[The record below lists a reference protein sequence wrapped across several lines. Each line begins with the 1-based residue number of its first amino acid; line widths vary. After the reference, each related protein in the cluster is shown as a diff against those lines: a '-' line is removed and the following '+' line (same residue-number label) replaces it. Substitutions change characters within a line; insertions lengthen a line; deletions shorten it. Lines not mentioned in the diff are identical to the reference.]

1 MKKIFQF
8 IILMVTVCLF
18 TTSIQAQPDRSTS
31 KVGTTAAQFL
41 KIGPGARA
49 IGMGGAYT
57 AVSND
62 IYSVY
67 WNPAGITGV
76 QNSGEVTFNHA
87 SWLADITYDFAAG
100 AINLPELGTFFIT
113 LTTLG
118 IPEDIVR
125 TFDFPEGDGRVWD
138 ASSLAIGVGFA
149 RKLTDKFSIGFH
161 AKYLREQIWNSSAS
175 GVAVDIGTYYVTPFN
190 DLIVAASISNF
201 GSKMQMDGRDILFN
215 YDPDGDPTTG
225 VNNVLS
231 KYEMGRYDIPLTFRL
246 GLAMDAYK
254 DRYFRATTALDAV
267 HPNDNTEYVNLGL
280 ELAYDE
286 MIMFRVGYKSLFL
299 RDSEQG
305 LTFGGGLNY
314 RIADQF
320 SVRVNYG
327 WADYGRLKNVQF
339 FDVSINF

>member
-76 QNSGEVTFNHA
+76 QNNGEVTFNHA

-100 AINLPELGTFFIT
+100 AINLPELGTFFVT

-118 IPEDIVR
+118 VPEDIVR
-125 TFDFPEGDGRVWD
+125 TIDFPEGDGRVWN

-267 HPNDNTEYVNLGL
+267 HPNDNTEYANLGL

-286 MIMFRVGYKSLFL
+286 MFMFRVGYKSLFL

-320 SVRVNYG
+320 SVRVNYA